1 MNIAVMFG
9 FGCFILGSA
18 MIMVC
23 CLANWLFTR
32 FR

>member
-9 FGCFILGSA
+9 FGCFVLGGA

-23 CLANWLFTR
+23 FLANWLVTR
-32 FR
+32 SH